1 MIFVSFPPKHSR
13 TLRSVSGDCRK
24 KVSLAPIF
32 MQNNF
37 FFLIYISERY
47 RNTKSDISVNVRK
60 MLTGEPKFI
69 KDAFLLFFLSTTF
82 LLL

>member
-13 TLRSVSGDCRK
+13 TFRSVAGDYRK
-24 KVSLAPIF
+24 KVPLAPIF

-37 FFLIYISERY
+37 FNIYISERY

-60 MLTGEPKFI
+60 MLRGEPKFI